1 MAYDREE
8 VEQDDNLLSKI
19 KEDVQS
25 WYTYW
30 QENNTAGR
38 NDRIFLFGEQWT
50 AEEKEINR
58 KLGKSNLQFNKL
70 YPLYKSQI
78 AEQRKNTANFKVRPK
93 QSIKQTSQEEQEIRE
108 DLLRAICYDQKND
121 IVWQKTFES
130 QLQIGYGAIRVSTD
144 YVSAATFDQKIE
156 LEYFDNAE
164 VCFFDMCAKVE
175 DKSDGEFAG
184 CYYDYARREFEL
196 MYPDHGEMRFDQT
209 IASVGIEGEEDSYQW
224 GDDKRVR
231 VVEYFRKKHKKRML
245 YLIDGPEGISVF
257 KEDYDKA
264 LKEKVDEILSM
275 GLGEDEL
282 SYALTMLEKRTKIK
296 AKRKV
301 DDVSIERIVCTR
313 DEILERS
320 TFPSQYLPIVFV
332 DGDSYFDR
340 GRQYT
345 QSFIKHA
352 KDPQRLANY
361 LALEIA
367 SAVKTRR
374 RERYIT
380 TPEQIKGH
388 ENQWRNPEIQL
399 GALLANYDSRGNLP
413 QPVPTGEIPQTL
425 LIQYQAAEQEIQT
438 VLGIYEAFQGQESNE
453 RSGRAINARA
463 RQSSNSTFVYF
474 DNLNRGIEQV
484 GRIILDIMP
493 KIYDTTRIVTLRDA
507 NGNTRDITLNIPIYD
522 DVFEN
527 QLQEGEWDLEV
538 TAGANYEVQKQE
550 ALQILL
556 QLAQVSPAVF
566 PLIADIVGGNIDIR
580 NQGQL
585 VDRLQHLVPE
595 DIIAEEKHEQPK
607 PKLPSPE
614 EQMMQMEFQVKQ
626 KELELKSKE
635 IETKE
640 FETEVDRIEALTKLQ
655 ELPLKAQE
663 ADQKA
668 QAENFRTAAELQ
680 KTIVKARADAIKHAA
695 MLEKGTASQSK
706 QRSENR

>member
-1 MAYDREE
+1 
-8 VEQDDNLLSKI
+8 VI
-19 KEDVQS
+19 
-25 WYTYW
+25 
-30 QENNTAGR
+30 
-38 NDRIFLFGEQWT
+38 
-50 AEEKEINR
+50 EK
-58 KLGKSNLQFNKL
+58 K
-70 YPLYKSQI
+70 
-78 AEQRKNTANFKVRPK
+78 TKV
-93 QSIKQTSQEEQEIRE
+93 
-108 DLLRAICYDQKND
+108 
-121 IVWQKTFES
+121 KT
-130 QLQIGYGAIRVSTD
+130 
-144 YVSAATFDQKIE
+144 
-156 LEYFDNAE
+156 
-164 VCFFDMCAKVE
+164 
-175 DKSDGEFAG
+175 
-184 CYYDYARREFEL
+184 
-196 MYPDHGEMRFDQT
+196 
-209 IASVGIEGEEDSYQW
+209 
-224 GDDKRVR
+224 
-231 VVEYFRKKHKKRML
+231 
-245 YLIDGPEGISVF
+245 
-257 KEDYDKA
+257 
-264 LKEKVDEILSM
+264 
-275 GLGEDEL
+275 
-282 SYALTMLEKRTKIK
+282 
-296 AKRKV
+296 KRKV
-301 DDVSIERIVCTR
+301 DDVTIERIVCTR
-313 DEILERS
+313 DQILERG
-320 TFPSQYLPIVFV
+320 TFPSQYLPIVYV

-352 KDPQRLANY
+352 KDPQRLSNY

-374 RERYIT
+374 RERYIA
-380 TPEQIKGH
+380 TPEQVKGH

-413 QPVPTGEIPQTL
+413 QAQPTGEIPQTL
-425 LIQYQAAEQEIQT
+425 LVQYQAAEQEIQT
-438 VLGIYEAFQGQESNE
+438 ALGIYEAFQGQESNE

-507 NGNTRDITLNIPIYD
+507 NNNTRDITLNIPIYD
-522 DVFEN
+522 GVYEN
-527 QLQEGEWDLEV
+527 EIHEGDWDLEV

-566 PLIADIVGGNIDIR
+566 PLIADIVGGNIDIK

-607 PKLPSPE
+607 PKPPSPE

-626 KELELKSKE
+626 KELELKNKE

-668 QAENFRTAAELQ
+668 QAENFRTAAELE

-695 MLEKGTASQSK
+695 MLEKGTATQNK
-706 QRSENR
+706 QRSEQR